1 MMPMIPVKIK
11 RMPMIRQHN
20 INSDFQ
26 PGSGRDLLLSAWLFS
41 MSILQ
46 ILRV

>member
-1 MMPMIPVKIK
+1 MMPMIPVKIN
-11 RMPMIRQHN
+11 RMLMIRKHN
-20 INSDFQ
+20 ISSEFQ
-26 PGSGRDLLLSAWLFS
+26 PGSGRDLLLSAWLLS